1 MSACR
6 VSTALK
12 RRSKFATIAPRSKSS
27 FFQCVLTAVQ
37 SWTLLPPEL
46 VHTCSRRLL
55 LKKWRLA
62 PKQTFGG
69 KRDLAPPHHT
79 RRARIQ
85 FKAWP
90 RKLGPCVAGFWG
102 ERGGFRGERER
113 FSSLL
118 PKADLR
124 GRWPPLFMS
133 A

>member
-55 LKKWRLA
+55 LKKWRLSS
-62 PKQTFGG
+62 KQTFWG
-69 KRDLAPPHHT
+69 KRNFSPPPHT
-79 RRARIQ
+79 RVVGNQIKNGLGQ
-85 FKAWP
+85 P
-90 RKLGPCVAGFWG
+90 GPCEGGVWG
-102 ERGGFRGERER
+102 GGAAYATSFG
-113 FSSLL
+113 
-118 PKADLR
+118 
-124 GRWPPLFMS
+124 
-133 A
+133 

>member
-1 MSACR
+1 
-6 VSTALK
+6 
-12 RRSKFATIAPRSKSS
+12 SKSS

-55 LKKWRLA
+55 LKKWRLP
-62 PKQTFGG
+62 PKKT
-69 KRDLAPPHHT
+69 
-79 RRARIQ
+79 
-85 FKAWP
+85 
-90 RKLGPCVAGFWG
+90 FWG
-102 ERGGFRGERER
+102 RRNSGPPTHTWWCGNTFNAVHGKPHLSVVGFRGERER